1 MTTKTDFT
9 DSEWETL
16 RRAPM
21 VAGMAITLAD
31 PGGPIEVLKETSA
44 VLKFVTAES
53 AAREDLVGEIARDVR
68 ALAQQRKSPLGDFKP
83 PRGPMAGKAILDEL
97 ASANAIVTEKATPE
111 EAEAFR
117 AWLLECAKHAAEAA
131 KEGGFM
137 GFNAVR
143 VSEGEQRMLDELAST
158 LGVARRGIAESRK
171 VGIPLAPCAT
181 CYVHRPD

>member
-1 MTTKTDFT
+1 MSIQTDFT
-9 DSEWETL
+9 DSEWETV

-21 VAGMAITLAD
+21 VAAMGITFAD

-53 AAREDLVGEIARDVR
+53 AAREDLVGEIARDLR
-68 ALAQQRKSPLGDFKP
+68 ALAQQRKNPLGDFKP
-83 PRGPMAGKAILDEL
+83 RGALATKDILDEL
-97 ASANAIVTEKATPE
+97 TRAATIVAEKGTPE

-117 AWLLECAKHAAEAA
+117 AWLLECAKRAAEAA

-143 VSEGEQRMLDELAST
+143 VSEGEERMLTELAST
-158 LGVARRGIAESRK
+158 LGVDAK
-171 VGIPLAPCAT
+171 
-181 CYVHRPD
+181 

>member
-1 MTTKTDFT
+1 MSSKADFT

-21 VAGMAITLAD
+21 VGGMAITFAD

-68 ALAQQRKSPLGDFKP
+68 ALAQQRKNPLADFKP
-83 PRGPMAGKAILDEL
+83 RGSLAGKEILDEL
-97 ASANAIVTEKATPE
+97 GRAVAIVTEKGSPE
-111 EAEAFR
+111 EAAAFR
-117 AWLLECAKHAAEAA
+117 AWLLECAKRAADAA

-143 VSEGEQRMLDELAST
+143 VSEGEERMLTELAST
-158 LGVARRGIAESRK
+158 LGVDAQ
-171 VGIPLAPCAT
+171 
-181 CYVHRPD
+181 

>member
-1 MTTKTDFT
+1 MSTKADFT
-9 DSEWETL
+9 DSEGETL

-21 VAGMAITLAD
+21 VAGMGVTFAD
-31 PGGPIEVLKETSA
+31 PGGPIEVLKETSS
-44 VLKFVTAES
+44 VLKFVTSES

-68 ALAQQRKSPLGDFKP
+68 ALAQQRKNPLRDFKP
-83 PRGPMAGKAILDEL
+83 RGSLAGKEILDEL
-97 ASANAIVTEKATPE
+97 GRAAAIVTEKGTPE

-143 VSEGEQRMLDELAST
+143 VSEGEERMLAELAST
-158 LGVARRGIAESRK
+158 LGVD
-171 VGIPLAPCAT
+171 PN
-181 CYVHRPD
+181 